1 MKTIYLIGGTMGV
14 GKTTLGQYLK
24 KELNNAIY
32 LDGDWCWD
40 AHPFIVN
47 DVTKKMVMNN
57 ICFLLNSYIQSNCYE
72 NIIFTWVMHEQ
83 SIIDEIVE
91 NLDLKDYTLKTIS
104 LVCDKRTLE
113 NHIRKDVQNHIRD
126 IEVLERSLARLD
138 LYQKLDTIKI
148 DVSNQTLEEI
158 YQQMKNSKLVR

>member
-1 MKTIYLIGGTMGV
+1 MK
-14 GKTTLGQYLK
+14 
-24 KELNNAIY
+24 
-32 LDGDWCWD
+32 
-40 AHPFIVN
+40 
-47 DVTKKMVMNN
+47 
-57 ICFLLNSYIQSNCYE
+57 
-72 NIIFTWVMHEQ
+72 
-83 SIIDEIVE
+83 
-91 NLDLKDYTLKTIS
+91 TLKTIS

-113 NHIRKDVQNHIRD
+113 NHIRKDVQNHFRD

>member
-1 MKTIYLIGGTMGV
+1 
-14 GKTTLGQYLK
+14 
-24 KELNNAIY
+24 
-32 LDGDWCWD
+32 
-40 AHPFIVN
+40 
-47 DVTKKMVMNN
+47 MNR
-57 ICFLLNSYIQSNCYE
+57 FIQSDCYE

-104 LVCDKRTLE
+104 LVCDKQTLE

-126 IEVLERSLARLD
+126 IEVIERSLARLD

-158 YQQMKNSKLVR
+158 YQQMKNSRLVR